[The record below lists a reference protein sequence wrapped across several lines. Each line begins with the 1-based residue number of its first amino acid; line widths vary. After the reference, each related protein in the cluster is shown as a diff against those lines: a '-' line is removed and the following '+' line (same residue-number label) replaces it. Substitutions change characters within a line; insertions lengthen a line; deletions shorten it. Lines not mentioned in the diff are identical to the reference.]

1 MTRRL
6 RHRLGRWLL
15 RDSTQSV
22 VPFRI
27 IGRDPSADEMLRNI
41 DGAAIHAALVKHKRE
56 RGGGSLGLS

>member
-15 RDSTQSV
+15 RDAPPPKLNIVGTD
-22 VPFRI
+22 P
-27 IGRDPSADEMLRNI
+27 GRHEMLIKI
-41 DGAAIHAALVKHKRE
+41 DGAALRAALLKRKRE